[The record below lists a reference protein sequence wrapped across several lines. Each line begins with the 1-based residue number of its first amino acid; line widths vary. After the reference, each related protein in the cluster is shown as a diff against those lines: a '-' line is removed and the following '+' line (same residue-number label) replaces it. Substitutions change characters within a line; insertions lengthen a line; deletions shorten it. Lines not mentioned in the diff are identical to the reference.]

1 MRLFGFFFLMLALSS
16 CKHDPVFGDSP
27 AGPLN
32 PCAADEVSFEAEV
45 LPILNAHCNSA
56 GCHFD
61 ASSNPAILINYA
73 GIFSSGSIV
82 PGDTAASELYLR
94 ISSSDPDLMMPPPD
108 SARLSASERSRI
120 AGWILQNAPNNNCTP

>member
-1 MRLFGFFFLMLALSS
+1 MRLYLLLFLLPALHS

-32 PCAADEVSFEAEV
+32 PCAPGVVSFEAQI
-45 LPILNAHCNSA
+45 LPLFNARCNTA

-61 ASSNPAILINYA
+61 ASTNSAVLTNYP

-82 PGDTAASELYLR
+82 PGDTAASELYQR
-94 ISSSDPDLMMPPPD
+94 IISSDPDVMMPPPD
-108 SARLSASERSRI
+108 STRLTATERARVAE
-120 AGWILQNAPNNNCTP
+120 WILQNAPNNNCTP